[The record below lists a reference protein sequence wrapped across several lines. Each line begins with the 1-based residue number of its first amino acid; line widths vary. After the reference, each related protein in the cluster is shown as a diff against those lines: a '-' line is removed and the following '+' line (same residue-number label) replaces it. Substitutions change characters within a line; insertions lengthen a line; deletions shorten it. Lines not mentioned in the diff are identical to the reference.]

1 FQVPSPI
8 GWKHA
13 LRHVTMKAAV
23 GPVRNAAD
31 VSVLHRIEVSVINMP
46 LEIRVVTDCMLPVSA
61 LPNSFFALDNLA
73 RRSRPCVETARE
85 TALDQIPACREVS
98 IPGR

>member
-1 FQVPSPI
+1 MARKTSHATATVNRRVGKATRAHPSLTERSFDIFQVPSPI

-31 VSVLHRIEVSVINMP
+31 VSVLHRIEVNVINMP

-61 LPNSFFALDNLA
+61 LPNFLFRA
-73 RRSRPCVETARE
+73 
-85 TALDQIPACREVS
+85 
-98 IPGR
+98 